1 MHLKKGS
8 IELKFDEEKLD
19 GVLRHLYAAN
29 KSLKVGILEGAQTTS
44 EGPSIAEIAYWNE
57 YGTKSSKKNVHI
69 PARPFFR
76 NAISDNTDTWAESI
90 RSQLKFMGVTDKN
103 VVEKVLEKTGQLMR
117 SDIQQSISKGDF
129 VPNHPYT
136 IKMKSGRSTPL
147 VDTGDMRNAV
157 SYEVSNSRN
166 TQ

>member
-8 IELKFDEEKLD
+8 LELKFDEEKLD

-57 YGTKSSKKNVHI
+57 YGTKSSKKKVHI

-90 RSQLKFMGVTDKN
+90 KSQLKTMGITDKN
-103 VVEKVLEKTGQLMR
+103 VVEKVHKKNR
-117 SDIQQSISKGDF
+117 SAYAFRYSAE
-129 VPNHPYT
+129 Y
-136 IKMKSGRSTPL
+136 IKRRFCAKPPIHYKNERRQKHT
-147 VDTGDMRNAV
+147 TC
-157 SYEVSNSRN
+157 
-166 TQ
+166 

>member
-57 YGTKSSKKNVHI
+57 YGTKNDEEQEVI

-103 VVEKVLEKTGQLMR
+103 VVEKVLKKTGQLMR
-117 SDIQQSISKGDF
+117 SDIQQSISKGGF
-129 VPNHPYT
+129 KPLKPAT
-136 IKMKSGRSTPL
+136 IKRKGKSTPL

>member
-1 MHLKKGS
+1 MHLKKGTL
-8 IELKFDEEKLD
+8 ELKFDEEKLD

-57 YGTKSSKKNVHI
+57 YGTKSIKKNIHI

-76 NAISDNTDTWAESI
+76 NAISNNTDTWAESI
-90 RSQLKFMGVTDKN
+90 KSQLKTMGVTDKN
-103 VVEKVLEKTGQLMR
+103 VVEKVLKKTGQLMR
-117 SDIQQSISKGDF
+117 SDIQQSISKGGF

-136 IKMKSGRSTPL
+136 IKMKGGRSTPL

-157 SYEVSNSRN
+157 SYEVSNSRGEK
-166 TQ
+166 

>member
-1 MHLKKGS
+1 MHLKKGTL
-8 IELKFDEEKLD
+8 ELKFDEEKLD

-29 KSLKVGILEGAQTTS
+29 KSLKVGILEDAQTSS

-57 YGTKSSKKNVHI
+57 FGTHSKKDNVHI

-76 NAISDNTDTWAESI
+76 NAISNNTDTWAESI

-103 VVEKVLEKTGQLMR
+103 IVEKVLKKTGQLMR
-117 SDIQQSISKGDF
+117 SDIQQSISKGGF

-136 IKMKSGRSTPL
+136 IKMKGGRSTPL
-147 VDTGDMRNAV
+147 VDTGDMRNAINF
-157 SYEVSNSRN
+157 EVSNSRGE
-166 TQ
+166 

>member
-1 MHLKKGS
+1 MHLKKG
-8 IELKFDEEKLD
+8 ILELKFDEEKLD

-57 YGTKSSKKNVHI
+57 FGTHSKKDNIHI

-76 NAISDNTDTWAESI
+76 NAISNNTDTWAESI

-103 VVEKVLEKTGQLMR
+103 IVEKVLKKTGQLMR
-117 SDIQQSISKGDF
+117 SDIQQSISKGGF

-136 IKMKSGRSTPL
+136 IKMKGGRSTPL
-147 VDTGDMRNAV
+147 VDTGDMRNAINF
-157 SYEVSNSRN
+157 EVSNSRGE
-166 TQ
+166 

>member
-8 IELKFDEEKLD
+8 LELKFDEEKLD

-57 YGTKSSKKNVHI
+57 FGTKNDEEQEVI

-90 RSQLKFMGVTDKN
+90 KSQLKTMGVTDKN
-103 VVEKVLEKTGQLMR
+103 VVEKVLKKTGQLMR
-117 SDIQQSISKGDF
+117 SDIQQSISKGGF
-129 VPNHPYT
+129 EPNHPYT
-136 IKMKSGRSTPL
+136 IKMKGGRSTPL

-157 SYEVSNSRN
+157 SYEVR
-166 TQ
+166 